1 MSGVLDSYAIDITC
15 QNCQRKTPKSIG
27 WLKTHKQFTCRC
39 GTRVDYFSG
48 SKVKAEIIKLDQ
60 AAKRLESN
68 IKAFNKS
75 K

>member
-1 MSGVLDSYAIDITC
+1 MSGDLDSYTIDLTC
-15 QNCQRKTPKSIG
+15 QNCQLKTQKSVG

-39 GTRVDYFSG
+39 GTRVDYFSA
-48 SKVKAEIIKLDQ
+48 SKVKGEIIKK

-68 IKAFNKS
+68 TKAFNKS

>member
-1 MSGVLDSYAIDITC
+1 MSGVLASHTIDLTC
-15 QNCQRKTPKSIG
+15 QNRQRKTPKSIA

-48 SKVKAEIIKLDQ
+48 SKIKEEIIKLDQ
-60 AAKRLESN
+60 AAKRLEST
-68 IKAFNKS
+68 IKASNKS

>member
-1 MSGVLDSYAIDITC
+1 MSGDLDSYTIDLTC

-39 GTRVDYFSG
+39 GTRVDYFSA
-48 SKVKAEIIKLDQ
+48 SKVKGEIIKK
-60 AAKRLESN
+60 AAKRIESN

>member
-1 MSGVLDSYAIDITC
+1 MSGVLDSYTIDITC
-15 QNCQRKTPKSIG
+15 QNCQRKTPKSVG

-48 SKVKAEIIKLDQ
+48 SKVQAEIMDQ

-68 IKAFNKS
+68 TKALNKS